1 MRKIDEII
9 IHCAATR
16 PNWMAGESA
25 DAKRDEI
32 RRWHVEENG
41 WRDIG
46 YHYVIDRDGQVA
58 RGRPLP
64 SAGAHTYGH
73 NTNSIGV
80 CLIGGHG
87 SSVNDP
93 FSAHF
98 TDEQDMALR
107 TLISELQRSFVGIK
121 KISGH
126 NDYTKAKACPGFQV
140 GRWFAG
146 KSAQR
151 PLMASTTL
159 QASTAQIGSGAAGVW
174 AALTQ
179 LEGTNQTIALAI
191 LGVIILGGLWVMRER
206 IKKWSEGVQ

>member
-16 PNWMAGESA
+16 PEWMEGQSV

-32 RRWHVEENG
+32 RRWHVDGNEWN
-41 WRDIG
+41 DIG

-58 RGRPLP
+58 RGRALETQ
-64 SAGAHTYGH
+64 GAHTSGH
-73 NTNSIGV
+73 NANSIGI
-80 CLIGGHG
+80 CLVGGHG

-93 FSAHF
+93 FSANY
-98 TDEQDMALR
+98 TDAQDQALR
-107 TLISELQRSFVGIK
+107 VLINELQVRIPGIK

-126 NDYTKAKACPGFQV
+126 NDYTKAKACPGFNV
-140 GRWFAG
+140 GRWLAN
-146 KSAQR
+146 KPAAR

-159 QASTAQIGSGAAGVW
+159 QASATQIGSGAAGVW

-179 LEGTNQTIALAI
+179 LEGTNQTIALVL
-191 LGVIILGGLWVMRER
+191 LGVIIAGGLWVMRER
-206 IKKWSEGVQ
+206 LKKWAEGVQ